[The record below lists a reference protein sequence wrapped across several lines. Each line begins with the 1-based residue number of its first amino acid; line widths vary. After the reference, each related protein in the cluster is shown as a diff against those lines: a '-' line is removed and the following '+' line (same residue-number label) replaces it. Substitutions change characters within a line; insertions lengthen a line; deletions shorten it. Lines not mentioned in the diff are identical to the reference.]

1 MEKLSE
7 MVKVG
12 TWALTLTKCESG
24 TLTPV
29 FYYNHVDDIFERKF
43 SMNCAYWVEK
53 ECVKKEKELKIYG
66 LEMVKGTMDVPKEHL
81 IDSIMK
87 TFVELG
93 LVQK

>member
-1 MEKLSE
+1 MEKLNE
-7 MVKVG
+7 MVKVE
-12 TWALTLTKCESG
+12 TWTLTLTKCESG
-24 TLTPV
+24 QLTPI
-29 FYYNHVDDIFERKF
+29 FYYNHVDDIFEREF

-81 IDSIMK
+81 IDSIME